1 MAITEELEKYLNEQF
16 PIPEILTKPI
26 STITLKEFVNLN
38 DTPNNKVP
46 YRIKPDFEDK
56 TENKKNLKE
65 SSTASFI
72 LEGTLISGNKT
83 RYAIHGKDIRITS
96 NTWIFGDLE
105 LGSRVKAKGVVA
117 NDERICTSLVVYSK
131 I

>member
-26 STITLKEFVNLN
+26 STITLKELVNFN
-38 DTPNNKVP
+38 DTPNSKVP
-46 YRIKPDFEDK
+46 YRIKPDIEEK
-56 TENKKNLKE
+56 SANKKAVKDANTTNFL
-65 SSTASFI
+65 
-72 LEGTLISGNKT
+72 LEGNLIAGTKT

-96 NTWIFGDLE
+96 NTWIFGDLV
-105 LGSRVKAKGVVA
+105 LGSRVKAKGVIA
-117 NDERICTSLVVYSK
+117 NNERICTSLVVYTK